1 MRRGFRLLASWCLA
15 SALRLPSLHAQQ
27 PTYFAELIF
36 PPERWH
42 NHSSSLVQ
50 APNGDLIV
58 CWYHGSGERNADD
71 VLILGSR
78 KAVGTDQW
86 ETPFVMA
93 DVPCFPDCNPVLFI
107 DVRGRLWL
115 FWVVIYSNQWESAL
129 LKYRWAE
136 EYTAPGPP
144 KWRWQDVIMLDPL
157 NFVDKLREGV
167 EWFRATIEQYPGAK
181 EEVRQALQLAEHK
194 LARRLGWMTR
204 THPLTLPSGRIL
216 LPLYTDAF
224 SVGLVAVSDDTGR
237 TWRASEPIVGVGGIQ
252 PSIVR
257 RRDGVLVAF
266 MRDNGP
272 QHRIQYAESRDD
284 GIHWSPVQFLD
295 LVNPGSSVEVIALRS
310 GNWLV
315 VCNDTERGRHSLVA
329 MLSEDEGRS
338 WRWQRHLELVE
349 PGKGSFSYPSL
360 IQTRDGL
367 IHVTYSYHPPE
378 GESIK
383 HVVFDE
389 AWVMQGD
396 PGPSEERR

>member
-1 MRRGFRLLASWCLA
+1 
-15 SALRLPSLHAQQ
+15 
-27 PTYFAELIF
+27 
-36 PPERWH
+36 
-42 NHSSSLVQ
+42 
-50 APNGDLIV
+50 
-58 CWYHGSGERNADD
+58 
-71 VLILGSR
+71 
-78 KAVGTDQW
+78 
-86 ETPFVMA
+86 
-93 DVPCFPDCNPVLFI
+93 
-107 DVRGRLWL
+107 
-115 FWVVIYSNQWESAL
+115 
-129 LKYRWAE
+129 
-136 EYTAPGPP
+136 
-144 KWRWQDVIMLDPL
+144 
-157 NFVDKLREGV
+157 
-167 EWFRATIEQYPGAK
+167 
-181 EEVRQALQLAEHK
+181 
-194 LARRLGWMTR
+194 
-204 THPLTLPSGRIL
+204 L

-310 GNWLV
+310 GNWLM